1 MRIDPMSVS
10 YTHLGSLPGALYH
23 TGKYDIRVVLP
34 LYGEIEQCWRE
45 QMQFIGSRQVEL
57 AWREQYCGLFRLEK
71 DGVIY
76 YFVDN
81 EYYFQRNNGLYGSV
95 SYTHLV

>member
-1 MRIDPMSVS
+1 
-10 YTHLGSLPGALYH
+10 
-23 TGKYDIRVVLP
+23 
-34 LYGEIEQCWRE
+34 
-45 QMQFIGSRQVEL
+45 MQFIGSRQVEL

-81 EYYFQRNNGLYGSV
+81 EYYFQRNNGLYGIMMMGNAMHFSARQCL
-95 SYTHLV
+95 TACR